1 MKAAAYQDPSSPTQ
15 YGSDARV
22 DVMLEEMKKRQLELH
37 VLQEKIKHEPLVKI
51 PFKDRDL
58 LRFPSIMDDRKQFDK
73 YKYIES
79 PMINNIINRNNRL
92 INGESIDRVS
102 SINAKRSSLNNEF

>member
-1 MKAAAYQDPSSPTQ
+1 M
-15 YGSDARV
+15 
-22 DVMLEEMKKRQLELH
+22 
-37 VLQEKIKHEPLVKI
+37 

-102 SINAKRSSLNNEF
+102 SINAKRSSLNNELQFDSLISRFMLRNKGERHQT